1 MGEVE
6 LVLVVGGAWCALLG
20 FVVAL
25 LAVASRAEQ
34 RFEARLADVPRF
46 TLRRPEREPPGRD
59 RPFVRA

>member
-25 LAVASRAEQ
+25 MAVASRAE
-34 RFEARLADVPRF
+34 E
-46 TLRRPEREPPGRD
+46 RPERGLPGRE
-59 RPFVRA
+59 RPFARAQS